1 MRELHDRLRSEHH
14 LRHGGRM
21 QYGLFLKGVGLSL
34 QQSLTFWKR
43 EFTRKMDP
51 DVVGV
56 VLFTVAMVMCCH
68 NSLTR
73 ATHTTY
79 VTIMARKVAVP
90 TTLRTAVPGS
100 LLVIHHQL
108 MITMVIELC

>member
-43 EFTRKMDP
+43 EFARKMDP
-51 DVVGV
+51 DVVSV
-56 VLFTVAMVMCCH
+56 VLFTVTIVMCYCD
-68 NSLTR
+68 T
-73 ATHTTY
+73 
-79 VTIMARKVAVP
+79 V
-90 TTLRTAVPGS
+90 
-100 LLVIHHQL
+100 
-108 MITMVIELC
+108 